1 MAGVVSFQADTTGG
15 PEFCTRF
22 TLNSPGFDRLSAVWN
37 RGMFENSP
45 SLASLGLFRAR
56 ISWARGSGLSPRE
69 PYSRTGEYLQEAAA
83 GCKIFSKSA
92 RTSVDADSRILSI
105 SLGRSWLA
113 TLCSVFYAAS
123 KRKWLQIDACRMTS
137 AEQALDIRFSKRP

>member
-1 MAGVVSFQADTTGG
+1 MAGVVSFQADTPGG
-15 PEFCTRF
+15 PKIGETFIR
-22 TLNSPGFDRLSAVWN
+22 NSPGLDRFSEVRN
-37 RGMFENSP
+37 KGMFENSP
-45 SLASLGLFRAR
+45 SLASLGLFPAR

-123 KRKWLQIDACRMTS
+123 KRKWLQIDASSTTS
-137 AEQALDIRFSKRP
+137 AEQALDTQVSERP